1 MLGSNFK
8 NPSDYW
14 TKVTEIDVVNL
25 SVIYRHIFVFISDG
39 FIVYKYQ
46 DRLMP
51 NLLNIKK
58 KFFVDFINYFIIN
71 DLINLLGLQVL
82 INNID

>member
-39 FIVYKYQ
+39 FIVYKY
-46 DRLMP
+46 
-51 NLLNIKK
+51 
-58 KFFVDFINYFIIN
+58 
-71 DLINLLGLQVL
+71 
-82 INNID
+82 